1 MFKIVASNLDVHDL
15 CIYNLNTIFIN
26 KKKKKNRKINERKIK
41 KDKIELFKEIIIIQG
56 TIKQSERVKRSGE
69 AIVERGPA
77 QNLGKRTDRILK
89 RVQIPQGRKVQLH
102 FYSLN

>member
-69 AIVERGPA
+69 AIVERGTRSSAKPWEKNGSYLEKGA
-77 QNLGKRTDRILK
+77 NTSGA
-89 RVQIPQGRKVQLH
+89 
-102 FYSLN
+102 